1 MKLAKFISHSGYCS
15 RRKAEKLIVNKKVKI
30 NEKICDQ
37 ISTVVKSNDKITIEN
52 KLIKLEQK
60 IQLWKLYKPIKTICT
75 NNDPQKRKTIFSLIP
90 KNLPRMICIGRLD
103 YMSEGLILLTNSGDL
118 ARKYELP
125 SSKIIRIYR
134 VCIRGKIN
142 LEDIAAINKGIVI
155 NKIKYKKVNLKIEK
169 YKSPY
174 TWLIFKMTEGKN
186 REIRNICEYFLW
198 KIVNL
203 IRIQYGSI
211 KLIKQ
216 KIGEIKEVKNF
227 KSYL

>member
-1 MKLAKFISHSGYCS
+1 M
-15 RRKAEKLIVNKKVKI
+15 
-30 NEKICDQ
+30 
-37 ISTVVKSNDKITIEN
+37 
-52 KLIKLEQK
+52 
-60 IQLWKLYKPIKTICT
+60 YKPTKVICT
-75 NNDPQKRKTIFSLIP
+75 NNDPQKGKTIFSLIP

-142 LEDIAAINKGIVI
+142 LEDITAINKGIII

-174 TWLIFKMTEGKN
+174 TWLIFKLTEGKN

-198 KIVNL
+198 DIVNL

-216 KIGEIKEVKNF
+216 RIGEIKEVKNF